1 MVGLWDN
8 WMRAGLNLQP
18 QEAHRFHV
26 WTLNSDPI
34 DPLCCE
40 EHRLVSVTHTHTHK
54 HTFHSWATVWRKI
67 SKPPL
72 EVQSIVFHQD
82 KETIWLCNAG
92 HSLDTINGWWE
103 FPQRGTVSLALFAGL
118 ARLAFCIF
126 LGMLH
131 MGRGHWLFDVASWT
145 SLQLCV
151 LLGFLL
157 SHILVLQQVLSTQ
170 FVFKNKIKCSQNS
183 HYDWTTHY
191 FGVYCCWTLLI
202 HKAWKY
208 WSFF

>member
-67 SKPPL
+67 SKPPQ

-131 MGRGHWLFDVASWT
+131 MGRGHWLFEC
-145 SLQLCV
+145 SLLNFPSAMCIA
-151 LLGFLL
+151 G
-157 SHILVLQQVLSTQ
+157 ILVVTHTSSTAGFEYTVCLQ
-170 FVFKNKIKCSQNS
+170 KQN
-183 HYDWTTHY
+183 
-191 FGVYCCWTLLI
+191 
-202 HKAWKY
+202 
-208 WSFF
+208 